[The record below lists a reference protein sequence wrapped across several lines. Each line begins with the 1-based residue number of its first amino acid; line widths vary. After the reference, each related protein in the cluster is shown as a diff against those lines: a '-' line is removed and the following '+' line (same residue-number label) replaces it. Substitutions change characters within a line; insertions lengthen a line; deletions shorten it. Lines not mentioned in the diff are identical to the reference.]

1 MGQKSERPAF
11 QRACFRG
18 IEEENRGW
26 IAGACGNCTAR
37 ELQGKIDTAG
47 RLVLPEVASGVV
59 GIDAGLG
66 GKLAGLG
73 KISFGAPIVF

>member
-1 MGQKSERPAF
+1 
-11 QRACFRG
+11 
-18 IEEENRGW
+18 
-26 IAGACGNCTAR
+26 
-37 ELQGKIDTAG
+37 
-47 RLVLPEVASGVV
+47 LVLPEVASGVV